1 MYARGW
7 GMWSYEHRA
16 KGFTPPYGVPTA
28 DGSGTGTD
36 SPVFTFCLTYSFAL
50 RKWRVPT
57 PTNTNEKNKKISG
70 YTVRGSGSCG
80 WGTPTPSR
88 AYVYRFCNL
97 LKYNT
102 LRGFS
107 PHNNPDGE
115 IIPRLFCLIEHPFK
129 TVRQPTGCNREP
141 PVFTPVRLRW
151 CNRTADVTPSRLWW
165 LFLWWFPL
173 RLQA

>member
-1 MYARGW
+1 MVGECGLANIGQRDLHPLW
-7 GMWSYEHRA
+7 GTHRRRLRNRHRQPR
-16 KGFTPPYGVPTA
+16 FYVLPYLFFRPQKMA
-28 DGSGTGTD
+28 GTN
-36 SPVFTFCLTYSFAL
+36 AHQHQ
-50 RKWRVPT
+50 R
-57 PTNTNEKNKKISG
+57 KNKKISG

-97 LKYNT
+97 LKYKT

-115 IIPRLFCLIEHPFK
+115 IIPRLFCLIEHPIK

>member
-1 MYARGW
+1 
-7 GMWSYEHRA
+7 MWSCEHRA
-16 KGFTPPYGVPTA
+16 KGFTPPMGYPPPTA
-28 DGSGTGTD
+28 QEQAPTA
-36 SPVFTFCLTYSFAL
+36 PFLRFAL
-50 RKWRVPT
+50 LILSPSENGGYQRPPT
-57 PTNTNEKNKKISG
+57 PTNANEKNKKISG

-97 LKYNT
+97 LKYKT

-115 IIPRLFCLIEHPFK
+115 IIPRLFCLIEHPIK

-165 LFLWWFPL
+165 LFLSWFPL